1 MLEEL
6 HCSETVAL
14 FGNASLFVV
23 AALAPIILAPLSGND
38 RPQARE
44 TKADDAQSSL
54 VGASSFSSAMS
65 A

>member
-14 FGNASLFVV
+14 LGNVSLFVV

-38 RPQARE
+38 RHQVE
-44 TKADDAQSSL
+44 KTKADDAQSSL
-54 VGASSFSSAMS
+54 AGGSSFSSAML